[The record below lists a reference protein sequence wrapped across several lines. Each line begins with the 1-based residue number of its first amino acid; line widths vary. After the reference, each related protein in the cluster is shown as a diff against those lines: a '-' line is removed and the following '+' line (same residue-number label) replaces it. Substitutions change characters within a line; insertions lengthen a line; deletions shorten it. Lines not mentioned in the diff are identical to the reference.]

1 VTQRQ
6 LKIALWQV
14 SLTTSK
20 AGEDSQTN
28 RFKDTIKSSDT
39 ARSIFQTAEKSNS
52 TNVFQNSNQHN
63 NCINFK
69 KSLILN
75 SQNFRT
81 EQTSKSRKIHS
92 FEIKILVEK
101 LMKQILSID
110 ISYTDKVFA
119 ALVVTDAVALR
130 LALPFKL
137 L

>member
-1 VTQRQ
+1 
-6 LKIALWQV
+6 
-14 SLTTSK
+14 
-20 AGEDSQTN
+20 
-28 RFKDTIKSSDT
+28 
-39 ARSIFQTAEKSNS
+39 
-52 TNVFQNSNQHN
+52 
-63 NCINFK
+63 
-69 KSLILN
+69 LN

-81 EQTSKSRKIHS
+81 EQTSKFRKIHS